1 MKFLETLFWYDIF
14 LSPISDKI
22 IFFQSKSLGARAIE
36 RVMLAIGLRFKT
48 HKLDFGDINNADGIR
63 ARAYLAAEDLIDK
76 IPGKAWAEN
85 LSHELGLDVWLC
97 FKKFIFDQYYL
108 KFQFLEFALR
118 YAEEKPDA
126 TFFLRVD
133 RDNLEAYLPRLRE
146 KFELTF
152 PSTWNF
158 LRFFTILLLPL
169 FVEFFSFKKLNKK
182 IIKYQNSVVCEVDGK
197 KTYNMFRDLFS
208 SIPPDKLFFVC
219 EPRNSSAFV
228 GDEVKPLLL
237 QRDSLVYLRSAVWI
251 FMGKTLLS
259 FNKLYQFGGLLFRFF
274 YLLMQGRAESICG
287 KNNLY
292 CTFEHLITYKA
303 IRNSYLERSGNTSMF
318 VPLNSYVTT
327 QYFHSEIFLNYDVVC
342 AGGPHIELTYRKKNA
357 LTNIFLPTG
366 SYESHKLDLWIDERD
381 ERINMLRAQ
390 SQSKTTILIV
400 SPGICD
406 PTYKHELQLM
416 ELARNLSKLP
426 ELKIIVRL
434 KPVEPEEKY
443 RNFYCEQLNGAPDI
457 LVTAGEYELFDFL
470 GMTDLV
476 VTTISSGAFD
486 LAQAG
491 ADVMFIDYL
500 GDRQLSIPWL
510 EVPEILVASD
520 KCWDVLRAW
529 IDDKDNMRSHWHR
542 ISRRLTKAVAFQK
555 PSFHEYKEGFIS
567 QISPWIPLDIDNKD
581 LSSTL

>member
-1 MKFLETLFWYDIF
+1 MKFIETLCWCDI
-14 LSPISDKI
+14 LLNVISKKT
-22 IFFQSKSLGARAIE
+22 IFFQSKSLGARATE
-36 RVMLAIGLRFKT
+36 RVMLAVGLRFKT

-63 ARAYLAAEDLIDK
+63 ARAYLAAEDALQK
-76 IPGKAWAEN
+76 IPGKAWADN
-85 LSHELGLDVWLC
+85 LSNAFDLDVWLC
-97 FKKFIFDQYYL
+97 FRKFIFDQYYL

-118 YAEEKPDA
+118 YAEENSEI
-126 TFFLRVD
+126 TFYLRAD
-133 RDNLEAYLPRLRE
+133 QDNLEAYLPGLRE
-146 KFELTF
+146 KFELSF
-152 PSTWNF
+152 SRTWNS

-169 FVEFFSFKKLNKK
+169 FVEFFAFKKLSKRT
-182 IIKYQNSVVCEVDGK
+182 IKYQNSVVCEVDGK

-228 GDEVKPLLL
+228 GAEVKPLLL
-237 QRDSLVYLRSAVWI
+237 QRDSLVYLRSAVWM

-259 FNKLYQFGGLLFRFF
+259 FHKLHQFGGLLFRFF
-274 YLLMQGRAESICG
+274 YLLMQGRAETISG
-287 KNNLY
+287 KGNLY

-303 IRNSYLERSGNTSMF
+303 IRNSYLSRSGNTSVF
-318 VPLNSYVTT
+318 VPLNSYVTS
-327 QYFHSEIFLNYDVVC
+327 QYFHSEIFLNYYVVC

-366 SYESHKLDLWIDERD
+366 SYESHKLDFRIDERA
-381 ERINMLRAQ
+381 ERRNMLRTKI
-390 SQSKTTILIV
+390 QSKTIVLIV

-426 ELKIIVRL
+426 DLKIIVRL

-443 RNFYCEQLNGAPDI
+443 KNFYHEQLNGAPDI

-470 GMTDLV
+470 GLADLV

-491 ADVMFIDYL
+491 ADVMFIDFL

-510 EVPEILVASD
+510 EVPEILVAPD
-520 KCWDVLRAW
+520 KCWDVLCAW
-529 IDDKDNMRSHWHR
+529 IEDKDDMRSHWHV
-542 ISRRLTKAVAFQK
+542 ISSRLTKAVAFQK

-567 QISPWIPLDIDNKD
+567 QILPWVPLDIDNKD
-581 LSSTL
+581 SSNTL